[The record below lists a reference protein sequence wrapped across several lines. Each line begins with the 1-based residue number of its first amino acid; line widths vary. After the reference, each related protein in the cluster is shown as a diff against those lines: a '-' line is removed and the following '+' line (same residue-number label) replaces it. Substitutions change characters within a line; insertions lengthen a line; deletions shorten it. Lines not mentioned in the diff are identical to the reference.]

1 MTMRKCKL
9 AILAI
14 AVLLQVHTGA
24 GYLFAPKP
32 SEPEAHSHQAD
43 YHPPGNTARLGNAGT
58 RMVGRTALP
67 PAGGVLTGNQK
78 IERVEHDNFQDPKTG
93 KQNAD

>member
-24 GYLFAPKP
+24 GYLFGEISQNPQAPQTQP
-32 SEPEAHSHQAD
+32 ITRQETLRASVTPE
-43 YHPPGNTARLGNAGT
+43 R
-58 RMVGRTALP
+58 
-67 PAGGVLTGNQK
+67 
-78 IERVEHDNFQDPKTG
+78 EW
-93 KQNAD
+93 